1 MKETPE
7 QEGARLKREGVGL
20 SNLVFYCSD
29 ENLPSY
35 FPQEGDNHNR
45 LLNGWL
51 AESNFNTEAR
61 GIKTHD
67 GRCMAAEQKLL
78 VQHILDTDEGLSENS
93 RKILEELIK

>member
-7 QEGARLKREGVGL
+7 QQGARLKREGVGL
-20 SNLVFYCSD
+20 SNLVLYCSD

-51 AESNFNTEAR
+51 AEANFNTESD
-61 GIKTHD
+61 GIKVHD
-67 GRCMAAEQKLL
+67 GQKLL

-93 RKILEELIK
+93 RKILERLIK